1 MNFLTSKTL
10 NNGVEMPRLG
20 FGVFQSGGDTK
31 QAALWALEA
40 GYRHID
46 TAKAYHNEDAVG
58 EAIKESGIDR
68 KELFITT
75 KLWNQDMR
83 DHTQREN
90 IEKSLEYLQT
100 DYLDLL
106 LIHWP
111 VAGVYKESWKIMEEF
126 YKEGKIRAI
135 GVSNFQIH
143 HLDDLLRDAEVVPA
157 VNQIECHPYL
167 TQKQLFDYCDQ
178 KGIAVEAWSPLGGS
192 KGTGSVLSD
201 PVVNEIAGRYGKSAA
216 QLIIR
221 WHLQR
226 DTIVIPKSVHK
237 DRILP
242 TAMCSTLRS
251 LRRTWKRL
259 PL

>member
-1 MNFLTSKTL
+1 
-10 NNGVEMPRLG
+10 
-20 FGVFQSGGDTK
+20 
-31 QAALWALEA
+31 
-40 GYRHID
+40 
-46 TAKAYHNEDAVG
+46 
-58 EAIKESGIDR
+58 
-68 KELFITT
+68 
-75 KLWNQDMR
+75 MR

-216 QLIIR
+216 QVIIR

-237 DRILP
+237 DRIFANGDVFDFEISQKDMEAV
-242 TAMCSTLRS
+242 TALNQD
-251 LRRTWKRL
+251 RRFGAD
-259 PL
+259 PDNFNF

>member
-192 KGTGSVLSD
+192 KGTGW
-201 PVVNEIAGRYGKSAA
+201 R
-216 QLIIR
+216 
-221 WHLQR
+221 
-226 DTIVIPKSVHK
+226 
-237 DRILP
+237 
-242 TAMCSTLRS
+242 
-251 LRRTWKRL
+251 
-259 PL
+259 

>member
-90 IEKSLEYLQT
+90 IEKSLA
-100 DYLDLL
+100 D
-106 LIHWP
+106 
-111 VAGVYKESWKIMEEF
+111 V
-126 YKEGKIRAI
+126 
-135 GVSNFQIH
+135 
-143 HLDDLLRDAEVVPA
+143 
-157 VNQIECHPYL
+157 
-167 TQKQLFDYCDQ
+167 
-178 KGIAVEAWSPLGGS
+178 
-192 KGTGSVLSD
+192 
-201 PVVNEIAGRYGKSAA
+201 
-216 QLIIR
+216 
-221 WHLQR
+221 
-226 DTIVIPKSVHK
+226 
-237 DRILP
+237 
-242 TAMCSTLRS
+242 
-251 LRRTWKRL
+251 LRRRCLFRGCASELATAAHPAFGR
-259 PL
+259 

>member
-1 MNFLTSKTL
+1 M
-10 NNGVEMPRLG
+10 
-20 FGVFQSGGDTK
+20 
-31 QAALWALEA
+31 
-40 GYRHID
+40 
-46 TAKAYHNEDAVG
+46 G

-201 PVVNEIAGRYGKSAA
+201 LWSTKSPAV
-216 QLIIR
+216 
-221 WHLQR
+221 
-226 DTIVIPKSVHK
+226 TGSPPPS
-237 DRILP
+237 
-242 TAMCSTLRS
+242 
-251 LRRTWKRL
+251 
-259 PL
+259 